1 MDEKFMFLPSDL
13 ERLLLEGRYQKEVY
27 LMGGRVKV
35 KFTYMQKKEEDEIMR
50 KVIEKIRMESES
62 SGEEITQEEISSRYV
77 EKIENERIKLYI
89 KDEKGEFIYRTVDE
103 SPSFIYETCLRMYEI
118 VKARSSDY
126 LFGKYDFDSLEE
138 SLKES
143 TGKPSSTGD
152 SISE

>member
-1 MDEKFMFLPSDL
+1 MDGNFMFLPSDL
-13 ERLLLEGRYQKEVY
+13 ERLLLEGRYQKELY

-35 KFTYMQKKEEDEIMR
+35 KLTYMQKKEEDAIMKETIDKIKAESKGGEIR
-50 KVIEKIRMESES
+50 
-62 SGEEITQEEISSRYV
+62 QEEISSRYV

-89 KDEKGEFIYRTVDE
+89 KDEKGEYIYKTVE
-103 SPSFIYETCLRMYEI
+103 ECPSFIYETCLRMYEI

-126 LFGKYDFDSLEE
+126 LFGKYDFDKLEE
-138 SLKES
+138 KLKES